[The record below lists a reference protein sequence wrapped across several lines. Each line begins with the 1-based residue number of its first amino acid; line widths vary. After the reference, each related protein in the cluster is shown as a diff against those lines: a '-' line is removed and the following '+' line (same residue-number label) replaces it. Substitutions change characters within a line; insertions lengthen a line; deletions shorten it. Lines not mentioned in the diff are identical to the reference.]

1 MTMPDIGELKQ
12 ISQGSIHIA
21 SVSGSTIRPAS
32 IQIANVEFPEEPYE
46 GEYTFTP
53 TAEAQTI
60 AINGKVALHNIT
72 IQPIPSN
79 YGLVAWNGST
89 LTIT

>member
-1 MTMPDIGELKQ
+1 MPDIGELKQ

-32 IQIANVEFPEEPYE
+32 IQIASVGFPAETYD
-46 GEYTFTP
+46 GEYTITP
-53 TAEAQTI
+53 SNEAQTI
-60 AINGKVALHNIT
+60 AINGRIALHNIT

-79 YGLVAWNGST
+79 YGLVAWNGTT
-89 LTIT
+89 LSIT

>member
-1 MTMPDIGELKQ
+1 MPDIGELKQ

-32 IQIANVEFPEEPYE
+32 IQIASVEFPEEVYA

-53 TAEAQTI
+53 SDAEQTI
-60 AINGKVALHNIT
+60 LINGKIAEHNIK
-72 IQPIPSN
+72 INPIPSN
-79 YGLVAWNGST
+79 YGKITWDGSK
-89 LTIT
+89 ITVT

>member
-1 MTMPDIGELKQ
+1 MPDIGELKT

-21 SVSGSTIRPAS
+21 SVSGSTLQPAA
-32 IQIANVEFPEEPYE
+32 IQIASVEFPEETYE

-53 TAEAQTI
+53 SAEAQTI

-79 YGLVAWNGST
+79 YGLVSWNGAT
-89 LTIT
+89 LSIT